1 MNWLHLGLV
10 LALVA
15 GTSGIGLTT
24 AARIASAAVAPDPV
38 VLTLPPKTRT
48 GFDCLFPTADRWEPC
63 SNYKLEANI

>member
-24 AARIASAAVAPDPV
+24 AASLASAPEAAARMV
-38 VLTLPPKTRT
+38 LPPPPHTRT
-48 GFDCLFPTADRWEPC
+48 GFNCLLPTEDRWEPC
-63 SNYKLEANI
+63 SNYRLEANI